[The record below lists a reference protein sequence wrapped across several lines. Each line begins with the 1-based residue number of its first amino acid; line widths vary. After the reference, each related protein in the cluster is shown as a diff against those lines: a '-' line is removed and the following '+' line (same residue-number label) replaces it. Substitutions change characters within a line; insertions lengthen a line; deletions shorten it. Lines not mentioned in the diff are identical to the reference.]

1 MEENSVFL
9 ERLLV
14 LRMTSFEILVIPSAA
29 VPQRKHGV
37 ICIGDGNGLPVLSV
51 EDLAH
56 SSISI
61 PYMECDDP
69 PTNLKFVFFAKFQN
83 SLTIVNT
90 GIFLIFLIF

>member
-1 MEENSVFL
+1 MKGLVGHEFNRLMEENSVFL

-69 PTNLKFVFFAKFQN
+69 PTNLKFVFLQN
-83 SLTIVNT
+83 FKIV
-90 GIFLIFLIF
+90 